1 MSLLDGLAEDA
12 LGPMWDIPLSR
23 ANASLQ
29 TPRSRVPAQRE
40 GGAGSVE
47 GPPASAGGRLDANDA
62 ARFVGAAGFR
72 QAGFDGGGVDALI
85 GSLVDDLYSPPARM
99 PDGPPGSEANAPKGG
114 DPPEQMVTSERSA
127 FAALNSALDEPDDDP
142 SGAAIPDDEAPSGF
156 SEQYADPEAFA
167 ELINDVLVRQARRHG
182 VDLS

>member
-1 MSLLDGLAEDA
+1 
-12 LGPMWDIPLSR
+12 
-23 ANASLQ
+23 
-29 TPRSRVPAQRE
+29 
-40 GGAGSVE
+40 
-47 GPPASAGGRLDANDA
+47 
-62 ARFVGAAGFR
+62 VGAAGFR

-85 GSLVDDLYSPPARM
+85 GSLVDDLYSPPARI
-99 PDGPPGSEANAPKGG
+99 PDGPPGSEANAPKGV

-127 FAALNSALDEPDDDP
+127 FAALNSALDEPDGDP
-142 SGAAIPDDEAPSGF
+142 SGAAIPDDEAPGGF